1 MILSK
6 ELCNSIA
13 WKFAKRVT
21 KPYVEKSTE
30 FFNETVREI
39 LQENLSP
46 EILKVAEHCSNSIE
60 SSTKLVFI
68 SPRGAT
74 QKINYEGMALPPLK
88 PILLSGDDFSRLM
101 RALNRSLDLADSI
114 ARIQTNTENILNE
127 LRVTDEILKYL
138 PAIKKELDEL
148 KEKRR
153 GEDFNDLMLS
163 YIKEIKI
170 ALNKTKER
178 EQQYDVK

>member
-21 KPYVEKSTE
+21 KIYVEKSTE

-114 ARIQTNTENILNE
+114 AAIQMNAYNILSE
-127 LRVTDEILKYL
+127 LRVTDEILKYI
-138 PAIKKELDEL
+138 PAIKEELDEV
-148 KEKRR
+148 KGKYR
-153 GEDFNDLMLS
+153 GEDFNDQMLS

-170 ALNKTKER
+170 ALDKTKER

>member
-6 ELCNSIA
+6 ELCTDIA

-21 KPYVEKSTE
+21 KLYVEKSTE
-30 FFNETVREI
+30 FFDETVKDI
-39 LQENLSP
+39 LRKNVPSD
-46 EILKVAEHCSNSIE
+46 ILKVAEQCSDSIE
-60 SSTKLVFI
+60 SSSKLVFI

-88 PILLSGDDFSRLM
+88 PILLSSDDFSSLM
-101 RALNRSLDLADSI
+101 RALKRSLDLASDI
-114 ARIQTNTENILNE
+114 ARIQTNAENILTE

-138 PAIKKELDEL
+138 PAIKEELDEI
-148 KEKRR
+148 KEKHRR
-153 GEDFNDLMLS
+153 EDFNDQMLG

-170 ALNKTKER
+170 ALDKTKER